1 MIIAG
6 EITDQEVP
14 VEDQTANTLALALD
28 QAPPTDNHIDGVTVE
43 IITETIAGMT
53 EKMTVEMIGE
63 MTAEMTA
70 KMTAEMTAEMIVVV
84 EIAEIVKEAERE
96 EATNPD
102 HPHPVED
109 VKLAKVRVPVP
120 TTIRRGKIVTEENQT
135 LRSADMEAQTDA
147 ANDLIG

>member
-1 MIIAG
+1 VIIVG
-6 EITDQEVP
+6 ETTDQEVP
-14 VEDQTANTLALALD
+14 VEDQTANTPALALD
-28 QAPPTDNHIDGVTVE
+28 QAPPTDNHIDGVTVG
-43 IITETIAGMT
+43 IIVEMIAGMT
-53 EKMTVEMIGE
+53 VEMTVKMIGE
-63 MTAEMTA
+63 
-70 KMTAEMTAEMIVVV
+70 MTAEMTAEMIVVV

-109 VKLAKVRVPVP
+109 VKLAKVKVPVP